1 MRELQRALAEIA
13 AIRGQVA
20 RATQFR
26 GYGPLT
32 LAATG
37 LLAAVAAAA
46 QSALVGDPARHPA
59 AYLEIWVGTAALSL
73 TLIGA
78 EAIARARRAHSTLAL
93 PMLRSA
99 GGEFLPAIV
108 AGLLLTVVIAR
119 ASPQSVWMLPGLW
132 QVTFS
137 LGVFSSCRLLPRPMF
152 AVGLWYLLTGLI
164 VLADGAGGS
173 ALSPWAMGVPFGVGQ
188 VLVAGVLR
196 FGYREKYEVS

>member
-20 RATQFR
+20 RVTQFR

-37 LLAAVAAAA
+37 LLAAAAAVA
-46 QSALVGDPARHPA
+46 QGAFVTDPTRHPA
-59 AYLEIWVGTAALSL
+59 AYLEIWVSTAALSL

-78 EAIARARRAHSTLAL
+78 EAIARARRAHPAFAL

-108 AGLLLTVVIAR
+108 AGLLLTVVIA
-119 ASPQSVWMLPGLW
+119 
-132 QVTFS
+132 
-137 LGVFSSCRLLPRPMF
+137 
-152 AVGLWYLLTGLI
+152 
-164 VLADGAGGS
+164 
-173 ALSPWAMGVPFGVGQ
+173 
-188 VLVAGVLR
+188 
-196 FGYREKYEVS
+196 

>member
-1 MRELQRALAEIA
+1 MSELQRALAEIA

-37 LLAAVAAAA
+37 LLAAIAAAA
-46 QSALVGDPARHPA
+46 QAALVNDPAQHPA

-73 TLIGA
+73 ALIGA
-78 EAIARARRAHSTLAL
+78 EAISRARRAHSTFAL

-99 GGEFLPAIV
+99 GGEFLPAIA
-108 AGLLLTVVIAR
+108 AGLLITAVIGGDAPR
-119 ASPQSVWMLPGLW
+119 SVWMLPGLW
-132 QVTFS
+132 QVIFS

-152 AVGLWYLLTGLI
+152 AVGLWYLMTGLI
-164 VLADGAGGS
+164 VLAEGNSGN

-188 VLVAGVLR
+188 ILVAAVLR
-196 FGYREKYEVS
+196 FGYREKA